1 MTASAASAP
10 ARVPINRALF
20 FDRIRACGVFGPTLS
35 QTEVDG
41 LNGLLDAW
49 GEQGWPS
56 DLRWVAYTMAT
67 AWHEAR
73 LDGAIREVARGAGH
87 DYGRPAGPYG
97 QVYYGR
103 SFSQLTWLDNYQK
116 FSKLIGVDLVKEP
129 DLALDP
135 TTGAAILI
143 IGSRDGLFR
152 AGKTLGRFFSA
163 TVDNPIGARDIINGD
178 ITKNGALVA
187 GYHAKVLGCLKA
199 AYQPDA
205 PAAPAL
211 APVPSLPDAI
221 SQIPVEPLPVP
232 TPLPAPIAPAEPKP
246 GLFARM
252 AERLR
257 TAFPIKKV

>member
-10 ARVPINRALF
+10 ARVPINRTLF

-49 GEQGWPS
+49 GEQGWPA
-56 DLRWVAYTMAT
+56 DLRWVAYTIAT

-73 LDGAIREVARGAGH
+73 LNGAIREYGRGAGH

-152 AGKTLGRFFSA
+152 AGKSLGRFFSA
-163 TVDNPIGARDIINGD
+163 TVDDPIGARDIINGD

-199 AYQPDA
+199 AYQP
-205 PAAPAL
+205 AL
-211 APVPSLPDAI
+211 ADIAPPIAKPAPSAAVIIDKIDP
-221 SQIPVEPLPVP
+221 QPLP
-232 TPLPAPIAPAEPKP
+232 TPKPATPAPL
-246 GLFARM
+246 GFWARLG
-252 AERLR
+252 ALIRR
-257 TAFPIKKV
+257 TDAS